1 MFKGYSVALPF
12 TYNKEDGPYALN
24 KSMMDVVK
32 QNLKTLV
39 LTDRG
44 ERIMIPDFGVGLKK
58 FLFENFSQ
66 TTEMQIKSEV
76 SSQVRKYMPFVSI
89 ESINVLEDTTNLN
102 NLIVQINF
110 SVPALNTRDTL
121 VLGV

>member
-12 TYNKEDGPYALN
+12 VYNKEDGPYALN
-24 KSMMDVVK
+24 KNMLDVVK

-44 ERIMIPDFGVGLKK
+44 ERIMLPDFGVGLKK